1 MTTMAEPTK
10 APTSPEQVRRGRR
23 MALLL
28 FAVGFGP
35 MALATL
41 MYYTGW
47 MNPNAVSSHGILVQP
62 PVAVEELQFN
72 GADGEPLTKRFGPE
86 VEGAEWLML
95 VAAGTCTA
103 QCEELL
109 YLARQVNIALGKN
122 ADRLSRAAYLEQI
135 PSDLAARWDDEYATM
150 EKLESQSGSAPAW
163 PAGVDPAR
171 APEILLVDPF
181 GNIMMRFNTD
191 HTGKEMLKDLKQL
204 MKLSQIG

>member
-62 PVAVEELQFN
+62 PVAVEELQLN

-95 VAAGTCTA
+95 VAAGTCTV

-181 GNIMMRFNTD
+181 GNIMMRFNID